1 MRGKLDRARDEV
13 EAGGLERAHDLYLEV
28 LRAEPGNRD
37 ALLECAALLR
47 RLGRA
52 VEAGELLEQGI
63 GVQPGDATLYATL
76 GEIMAGLGRLN
87 GAIAACREAIK
98 IDPGHVPALLN
109 LAIALHGSSAAEE
122 ASERIDEAIALY
134 RRVAELDPGNRS
146 ALANLGIACHAGE
159 RYEDAAD
166 ACAEAL
172 DLYPGDLS
180 LQNTLGSAL
189 LNLARID
196 EATTV
201 YEAAVADH
209 PASGELHFNLA
220 TAYYRQ
226 RRFLE
231 AISAFERSAELVPG
245 DVGVHLELGKIC
257 NSIGRYEQAA
267 EAFRR
272 AVNLD
277 PASAPAHRGLGLA
290 LVGLER
296 VDEARA
302 AYMRALEIEPGNVAT
317 EFALKTL
324 SGEKIAAAP
333 EAYVV
338 ETFDRMAD
346 SFDEELLDYLEYKT
360 PQLLRRAVGGI
371 VSGEAADWTILDLG
385 CGTGLCGP
393 LFRDLAAHLTGT
405 DLSPAMIDKAR
416 QRGGYD
422 VLRVEPLEKT
432 LGEASAEI
440 DLVIAADVFVY
451 IGDLDGVFAAC
462 ARALREGGY
471 FAFSTEHAED
481 GDYGLNKAMRF
492 VHSRAYV
499 EQLAHGNGFEI
510 RLAETAVIRKELDE
524 PVTGGIYLLR
534 RSAAAAS

>member
-1 MRGKLDRARDEV
+1 MREKLNRARDEA
-13 EAGGLERAHDLYLEV
+13 EAGRLEMAHDLYLEV

-37 ALLECAALLR
+37 ALLECAAVLR

-63 GVQPGDATLYATL
+63 AVQPGDATLYATL
-76 GEIMAGLGRLN
+76 GEIMAGLDRLN
-87 GAIAACREAIK
+87 GAIAACREAIG

-122 ASERIDEAIALY
+122 APERIDEAIALY

-146 ALANLGIACHAGE
+146 ALANLGIACHARE
-159 RYEDAAD
+159 RYEEAAD
-166 ACAEAL
+166 ACAGAL
-172 DLYPGDLS
+172 DLYPGDES

-189 LNLARID
+189 LNLARVD
-196 EATTV
+196 EAVAV

-220 TAYYRQ
+220 TAYYRK
-226 RRFLE
+226 RRFLK
-231 AISAFERSAELVPG
+231 AIAAFERSAELVPG
-245 DVGVHLELGKIC
+245 DIGVHIELGNIC
-257 NSIGRYEQAA
+257 NSVGRYDQAA
-267 EAFRR
+267 RAYREAID
-272 AVNLD
+272 LD
-277 PASAPAHRGLGLA
+277 PTSAPAHRGLGLA
-290 LVGLER
+290 LRSLER
-296 VDEARA
+296 VDEARD
-302 AYMRALEIEPGNVAT
+302 AYMRALEIEPGNVST

-324 SGEKIAAAP
+324 SGEAIAAAP

-360 PQLLRRAVGGI
+360 PRLLRQAVGGI
-371 VSGEAADWTILDLG
+371 LSREAPGWTILDVG

-393 LFRDLAAHLTGT
+393 LFRDLASHLTGT
-405 DLSPAMIDKAR
+405 DLSPGMIDKAR

-422 VLRVEPLEKT
+422 VLRVEPLEQT
-432 LGEASAEI
+432 LSEATGEF

-451 IGDLDGVFAAC
+451 IGDLDAVFAAC
-462 ARALREGGY
+462 ARALKRGGY

-492 VHSRAYV
+492 VHSRAYL
-499 EQLAHGNGFEI
+499 EQLAPRHGFEI
-510 RLAETAVIRKELDE
+510 TLADKAVIRKEVNE
-524 PVTGGIYLLR
+524 PVTGGIYLLKQG
-534 RSAAAAS
+534 ASDH